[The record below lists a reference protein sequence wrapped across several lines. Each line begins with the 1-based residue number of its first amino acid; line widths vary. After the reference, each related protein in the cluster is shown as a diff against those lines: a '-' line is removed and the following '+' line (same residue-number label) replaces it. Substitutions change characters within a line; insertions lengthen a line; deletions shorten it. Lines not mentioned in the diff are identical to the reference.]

1 MTTPAAGQPPPKIT
15 SPEILHVQLRD
26 MLSVVAEILEQRGV
40 EYFLCA
46 GTALGAVR
54 DGDLIPWD
62 FDVDLLVPLPAYEE
76 ALRALRADLPAR
88 YAVKDPYADASYDHL
103 FGRVHLASTHPKYAH
118 VDLFPLGGTF
128 AGSRAQRAQLRV
140 SRRLRRVFYTRTRLV
155 TSTGSFGRPRLL
167 TGVLRL
173 AARAVP
179 RHLILRLFRTVC
191 TLKGWQSSH
200 LTNLAAGY
208 LEREAM
214 PRRLF
219 EQQSRVSIAGRS
231 YPCPSP
237 PEEYLERLYGDF
249 ATPPTDEERSRL
261 LAFFDSWYLPT
272 LSEVSLDLGP

>member
-1 MTTPAAGQPPPKIT
+1 MTSSAGGAQPPKIT

-26 MLSVVAEILEQRGV
+26 MLAVVAEILEHRGV
-40 EYFLCA
+40 EYLLCA

-62 FDVDLLVPLPAYEE
+62 FDVDLLVPLPAYPA
-76 ALRALRADLPAR
+76 ALRALRECLPPR
-88 YAVKDPYADASYDHL
+88 YAVKDPYDDVTYDHP
-103 FGRVHLASTHPKYAH
+103 FGRVHLASADHKYVH

-128 AGSRAQRAQLRV
+128 AGKRAQRAQLRL
-140 SRRLRRVFYTRTRLV
+140 SRGLRRVFYARTRLV
-155 TSTGSFGRPRLL
+155 TSRGKVRGPRVLTTG
-167 TGVLRL
+167 LRL
-173 AARAVP
+173 AARTVP
-179 RHLILRLFRTVC
+179 RRLLLRLFRIVC
-191 TLKGWQSSH
+191 TLKDSQSSH

-219 EQQSRVSIAGRS
+219 EAPSRVSIAGRS

-249 ATPPTDEERSRL
+249 ATPPTDEERARL

-272 LSEVSLDLGP
+272 LREVSLDLGR